1 MREGAFLLYLL
12 IIGPIIIGILSVLFT
27 KKDTRYFIIMAQI
40 VQFLYSLY
48 IFVLVRTQNTIF
60 DEIGGLP
67 QGVAITLMA
76 DIISSVMI
84 LLTTTIFLMF
94 LIFAFHK
101 DYFTTQ
107 FGFLFLVLQGLIIA
121 LFLSSDLF
129 NLFVMLEVS
138 TVTVAILIMIN
149 KEKQAVYDG
158 MIYFFVNVI
167 GTSFLLFGIGM
178 LYRTT
183 GLLDMRAISEVLT
196 ELEDPRAVLLPF
208 SMMMTTLS
216 LKIAAV
222 PLFSWLPK
230 AHATPSAPPVVSAV
244 LSGLFIKT
252 GIYMFLRFTEM
263 FSPVIQVDGLFLI
276 IGFITAIFGFVMAI
290 GQNDIKMILAYSTV
304 SQVGFIIIGL
314 TLNSE
319 IAYWGALF
327 HVVSHALF
335 KSTLFLAAGQI
346 YDQYQTRDV
355 RQIRGV
361 LRSIPLSG
369 FAVLFGIF
377 GVTGAPLFNGSIS
390 KFMISY
396 GSYQPIIQLG
406 LNLINLGTI
415 TYFIKF
421 ATILIGKDNR
431 TEEIKSLKSDTL
443 SEILVFL
450 LGAFVLLT
458 GVFGQ
463 VSMEILFGYEIFVFS
478 GEYFEKAIVYLL
490 MIVAGLGLY
499 NGVIKKGGFLDRI
512 SHIELTF
519 NAIITSMVGFF
530 IFIATYLYVVL

>member
-1 MREGAFLLYLL
+1 MLYLL
-12 IIGPIIIGILSVLFT
+12 IIGPIVIGILSVLFT
-27 KKDTRYFIIMAQI
+27 KKDTRYFIIAAQI

-48 IFVLVRTQNTIF
+48 IFVVVRTQDTIF

-94 LIFAFHK
+94 LVFAFHK

-196 ELEDPRAVLLPF
+196 ELDDPRAVLLPF
-208 SMMMTTLS
+208 AMMMTTLS

-263 FSPVIQVDGLFLI
+263 FSPVIQADGLFLI

-327 HVVSHALF
+327 HVVSHTLF

-361 LRSIPLSG
+361 LRSMPLTG
-369 FAVLFGIF
+369 FAVLFGIL

-396 GSYQPIIQLG
+396 GSYQPIIQFG

-421 ATILIGKDNR
+421 ATILFGKDNR
-431 TEEIKSLKSDTL
+431 TGEVKSLKTDTL

-463 VSMEILFGYEIFVFS
+463 VGMEILFGYEVFVFS